1 MNFCQ
6 FEKDPRI
13 YLKQL
18 QKKRSKKTSK
28 KTSKPKTKKGVF
40 KRTKLKATIKPK
52 VSVDKYKQKLEG
64 MIETCVHTRFT
75 EFTKEI
81 QKIMMDMKNSTTLS
95 KGNTNA
101 KIEKDVES
109 LKNDIQKIISR
120 LPDGNA
126 VNKDIHYLQQNMEQ
140 VIKQIQNLQV
150 DVSQLKQEVVPIVRE
165 TIDPWDDGHGNRL
178 SSPRETTP
186 EPANKDTT
194 PELEEKAPEPAN
206 KDTTPEP
213 EEKTATEPANKDTT
227 PEPEEKTATEPE
239 EETATEPANKDTTPE
254 LEEKTATEPEE
265 ETAPEPDN
273 IPETTTNEIVEE
285 EPVVEEPV
293 VEEPVAKAN

>member
-28 KTSKPKTKKGVF
+28 PKTNTKNGVF

-64 MIETCVHTRFT
+64 MIETCVQTRFT
-75 EFTKEI
+75 KFTKEI
-81 QKIMMDMKNSTTLS
+81 QKTMMEMKN
-95 KGNTNA
+95 GNTNA
-101 KIEKDVES
+101 KMEKDVES
-109 LKNDIQKIISR
+109 LKNNIQKIISR

-140 VIKQIQNLQV
+140 VIEQIQNLQV
-150 DVSQLKQEVVPIVRE
+150 DISQLKQEVVPIVRE
-165 TIDPWDDGHGNRL
+165 TIDPWDDGHGNQL
-178 SSPRETTP
+178 SSPREI
-186 EPANKDTT
+186 AS
-194 PELEEKAPEPAN
+194 EPAN

-213 EEKTATEPANKDTT
+213 EEK
-227 PEPEEKTATEPE
+227 
-239 EETATEPANKDTTPE
+239 
-254 LEEKTATEPEE
+254 
-265 ETAPEPDN
+265 TAPEPDN

-293 VEEPVAKAN
+293 AKAN

>member
-28 KTSKPKTKKGVF
+28 PKTNTKNGVF

-64 MIETCVHTRFT
+64 MIETCVQTRFT
-75 EFTKEI
+75 KFTKEI
-81 QKIMMDMKNSTTLS
+81 QKTMMEMKNSTTLS
-95 KGNTNA
+95 NGNTNA
-101 KIEKDVES
+101 KMEKDVES
-109 LKNDIQKIISR
+109 LKNNIQKIISR

-140 VIKQIQNLQV
+140 VIEQIQNLQV
-150 DVSQLKQEVVPIVRE
+150 DISQLKQEVVPIVRE
-165 TIDPWDDGHGNRL
+165 TIDPWDDGHGNQL
-178 SSPRETTP
+178 SSPREI
-186 EPANKDTT
+186 AS
-194 PELEEKAPEPAN
+194 
-206 KDTTPEP
+206 
-213 EEKTATEPANKDTT
+213 
-227 PEPEEKTATEPE
+227 
-239 EETATEPANKDTTPE
+239 EPANKDTTPE
-254 LEEKTATEPEE
+254 LEEKTAPEPEE
-265 ETAPEPDN
+265 KTAPEPDN

-285 EPVVEEPV
+285 EPVVEEPG
-293 VEEPVAKAN
+293 AKAN

>member
-28 KTSKPKTKKGVF
+28 PKTNTKNGVF

-64 MIETCVHTRFT
+64 MIETCVQTRFT
-75 EFTKEI
+75 KFTKEI
-81 QKIMMDMKNSTTLS
+81 QKTMMEMKN
-95 KGNTNA
+95 GNTNA
-101 KIEKDVES
+101 KMEKDVES
-109 LKNDIQKIISR
+109 LKNNIQKIISR

-126 VNKDIHYLQQNMEQ
+126 VNKDIHYLEQNMEQ
-140 VIKQIQNLQV
+140 IIEQIQNLQV

-165 TIDPWDDGHGNRL
+165 TIDPWDDGHGNQL
-178 SSPRETTP
+178 SSPRET
-186 EPANKDTT
+186 AS
-194 PELEEKAPEPAN
+194 
-206 KDTTPEP
+206 
-213 EEKTATEPANKDTT
+213 
-227 PEPEEKTATEPE
+227 
-239 EETATEPANKDTTPE
+239 EPANKDTTPE
-254 LEEKTATEPEE
+254 LEEKTTPEPEEETAPELEEKTTPEPEE

-293 VEEPVAKAN
+293 AKAN

>member
-28 KTSKPKTKKGVF
+28 PKTNTKNGVF

-64 MIETCVHTRFT
+64 MIETCVQTRFT
-75 EFTKEI
+75 KFTKEI
-81 QKIMMDMKNSTTLS
+81 QKTMMEMKNSTTLS
-95 KGNTNA
+95 NGNTNA
-101 KIEKDVES
+101 KMEKDVES
-109 LKNDIQKIISR
+109 LKNNIQKIISR

-140 VIKQIQNLQV
+140 VIEQIQNLQV
-150 DVSQLKQEVVPIVRE
+150 DISQLKQEVVPIVRE
-165 TIDPWDDGHGNRL
+165 TIDPWDDGHGNQL
-178 SSPRETTP
+178 SSPREIAS

-194 PELEEKAPEPAN
+194 P
-206 KDTTPEP
+206 
-213 EEKTATEPANKDTT
+213 
-227 PEPEEKTATEPE
+227 
-239 EETATEPANKDTTPE
+239 
-254 LEEKTATEPEE
+254 EPEE

-293 VEEPVAKAN
+293 AKAN